1 MNRKI
6 IFSIIIVFLS
16 GLFIHNNVIAQ
27 INRPFGACYQAAFS
41 GCSNCSDSTIES
53 KTFQYAGCNVTVTY
67 KKMTCNCPQPTT
79 FVDIEYMR
87 LDRSNSF
94 CENLMC
100 NLYPNPN
107 IPTPPCPYDPSHIN
121 LNEYKALARAMYDSL
136 VFALFQEVQN
146 NYLCPNNY
154 FTYKVYW
161 PASCNAVCQ
170 ITLVEKPDLILI
182 TKPCNAEL
190 CCSLTYKFCYN
201 GHNSWNSIVEQIGY
215 GQNICYLPWGTNC
228 DYQAGDEIILPDGNF
243 HVLNATIS
251 DCTAFCDN
259 PK

>member
-6 IFSIIIVFLS
+6 IFSIIIVFFS

-27 INRPFGACYQAAFS
+27 INRPFGACYQAAFT
-41 GCSNCSDSTIES
+41 GCSNCSDSTVES
-53 KTFQYAGCNVTVTY
+53 KTFQYEGCDVTVTY

-87 LDRSNSF
+87 LDRSMVLCDSLL
-94 CENLMC
+94 CH
-100 NLYPNPN
+100 LYPPPPNTPCEYNPAL
-107 IPTPPCPYDPSHIN
+107 IDVD
-121 LNEYKALARAMYDSL
+121 EYKKLARTMYDEL

-146 NYLCPNNY
+146 NYLCPDNY
-154 FTYKVYW
+154 LKYEVYW

-170 ITLVEKPDLILI
+170 IALVEKPDILFI

-190 CCSLTYKFCYN
+190 CCGLTYKFCYN

-259 PK
+259 PQ